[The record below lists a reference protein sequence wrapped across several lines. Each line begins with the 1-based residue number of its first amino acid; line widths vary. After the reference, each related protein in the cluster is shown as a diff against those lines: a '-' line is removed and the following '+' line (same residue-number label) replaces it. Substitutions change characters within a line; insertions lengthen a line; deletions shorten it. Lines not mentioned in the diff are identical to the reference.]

1 MKISKRITSF
11 LLSAIIILTTFFA
24 VGPVFSVEADAAT
37 ITINGINQP
46 DINISDYESYRNTYF
61 SGESTNWPT
70 EFVIPGLEYP
80 LTPQSVAYWEKRD
93 WILVSARNSNGSGHR
108 IYALDAKSADF
119 VAAFTIWNSGGV
131 YDYLRCLDFSIAVSE
146 HNLYMISNNG
156 LAISYFPLSQ
166 MDITL
171 NSDVGQNKKDISI
184 ADSINFSAEF
194 KDAPLAYCSVDDSI
208 LWLGNSYG
216 VSNITAYDS
225 TYPSALMGYQ
235 LKGESSA
242 EEWNNLKSGTSADC
256 AGNPTYCVM
265 FKSNLTDIRH
275 ASVNNGKVYI
285 LRSNSQLDANGS
297 TRSFDI
303 ADIDINAPGSERLTI
318 NGITKNCHIIGDSL
332 TTYNGTKVPE
342 HGEGFCIIED
352 YLYMFG
358 VQRKG
363 ASLSNAPI
371 QVLWKVDQHKLNGV
385 ERPDVDADVKASHYE
400 KVTNLSGLTSGEE
413 YIIAYK
419 SENKDPV
426 TQKEILYLLDSFGG
440 YGGKRL
446 PKNDEPNGGSNTGDT
461 LGTIGYAL
469 SNYSFDGNILYID
482 DTVDARESIRWK
494 ISHNSGSNLRLEN
507 MAFYYGNHKYL
518 GFDYRHIAMMT
529 EASNYLNTMQ
539 ITSAGNGNFKLSYG
553 NYYLWCN
560 DNEYP
565 DITEKYTSY
574 YQTNKPSDYTPTYSG
589 LEEIAGTFHTDGGYN
604 YGSLGGNKT
613 GAAVN
618 DKLMQFEIYK
628 RVKDP
633 YASSGEQKIRT
644 EYDVKL
650 KDNGLYDI
658 TIEAYATAQTK
669 YYKELYSGYNRPMD
683 FVFVMDTST
692 SMDGEFPQIYKH
704 TGLKI
709 DYLAMTNDLSGK
721 KEGES
726 FIGHYDDNQGPT
738 ADGTI
743 EYYKASDGTYHKIKL
758 AIKLYDFN
766 DGWFWDDYNCY
777 FWVYY
782 ERNNKFYIIDKMG
795 VASNVGWDKTTFEEN
810 VKKEDANTNVT
821 RTDITT
827 YLSLSDTLAETFDNI
842 TYYTISTGTNDDGRL
857 GGMREYIR
865 QMTDRIKANDSNHRI
880 ALCQFAGTPNA
891 NADDSTNGSYT
902 GFFINS
908 RSTRVQITNSY
919 EADSSDYANA
929 FHNVNNQNHLNN
941 INGILN
947 QFNVGTNGD
956 GYGNGGGSDL
966 SYGMYMA
973 YKILQASGY
982 DYTFDGTRHAC
993 VIILTDGGVTP
1004 NDSITAFDQYAESSA
1019 NSSIIIS
1026 SWIKKLGASVYTMRV
1041 GEEDFT
1047 GFDENKFLSYLSSE
1061 YLDSTGLDHS
1071 GEKHPRNIDYTYEL
1085 KVDGDSVSDYGLGFF
1100 NSVIANKYHTVARL
1114 DNSAHIR
1121 AKFNTEIFKYID
1133 GVSSVQAQR
1142 VPAYYD
1148 ALGRLSFDN
1157 ETGEKNDGTLDI
1169 NKSTGTVT
1177 VNGFNYY
1184 NYYVTPT
1191 TATKN
1196 GNAKKLVITIKDV
1209 AINPD
1214 KANVSDPST
1223 EYINGQAN
1231 VQSETWLY
1239 CDSDALSQGKTYK
1252 GFPSERIRIP
1262 QYTYVFDYGIR
1273 MDDIHINGKIKSID
1287 SEIRYQ
1293 QYPNPVFDNSKIR
1306 IVPTPDGVNNTE
1318 DLMYVMTTEAKSA
1331 EDAFVLIERPNGD
1344 FDWFRLNLVPAST
1357 VRFEESAFTQGSGG
1371 DTNWTSS
1378 GTATLYT
1385 QDLSDAN
1392 DIYGY
1397 DSRYASSSSDFSC
1410 GEYYTTTLT
1419 SEKRRSTTLS
1429 TTFTGTG
1436 FELYGV
1442 CGADTGIQVVNVKKG
1457 GTTVKA
1463 AVVDTFYKDTQSYG
1477 TLYQTPIYN
1486 LSGLEYGTYTVEV
1499 TAAYLPSISGALQ
1512 QTTLDGKSTCT
1523 YDLAVALADIGLDY
1537 ILEADDI
1544 DVEWFDDDSVLN
1556 GGIGADDL
1564 TAFGTQS
1571 VTELKNYVDA
1581 IRIFSPASNGDDYYI
1596 ESEKNARYYNIVD
1609 NLLTKEDF
1617 IQSTNGF
1624 VYVEGNNNVYNA
1636 DTYKKNGSKHE
1647 LYLAGTSDTLKA
1659 LTFKVDG
1666 YNSDSRVML
1675 SLRAAYGTSTV
1686 KIGGNTINVSSK
1698 TELYYDITDYVNS
1711 DGTVTIQN
1719 ASEGSLLSVGH
1730 LKLTG
1735 GTSLQTTSDLSSAI
1749 EMIETPLGG
1758 EEITTGAI
1766 TNVEYAP
1773 STDSHNTFNVTVNGR
1788 PTMIQF
1794 IEEDG
1799 GTRTYDRNNKNVV
1812 IKSYNADGVEVN
1824 SLDRTVAYEV
1834 WTINTNL
1841 TGPDVKVRAKFI
1853 TDGAYKWEKD
1863 CYSFT
1868 YEILEPVL
1876 DADIRSI
1883 TPAAVSGKK
1892 GAVEVKIVTGP
1903 DAQGVRFVMPDGS
1916 TCTYYTAKAVTLEN
1930 GDLEF
1935 TGKAWMNE
1943 DGENLIKVYI
1953 RKNNLWIQSGEIS
1966 YTAEQ

>member
-1 MKISKRITSF
+1 MKTSKRIISF
-11 LLSAIIILTTFFA
+11 LLSAIIVVTTFLA
-24 VGPVFSVEADAAT
+24 VGPVFSVKADAA
-37 ITINGINQP
+37 ITINYFTQP
-46 DINISDYESYRNTYF
+46 DIDISQYEGNRQNF
-61 SGESTNWPT
+61 FGGESTNWPT
-70 EFVIPGLEYP
+70 EFVIPGLNDTY
-80 LTPQSVAYWEKRD
+80 TPQSVTYWEKRD
-93 WILVSARNSNGSGHR
+93 WVIISARNSNGTGHR
-108 IYALDAKSADF
+108 LFALDAKSADYIATF
-119 VAAFTIWNSGGV
+119 KICGTDGYN
-131 YDYLRCLDFSIAVSE
+131 LTCLNFSITVSE
-146 HNLYMISNNG
+146 HNLYLINSNYSTIG
-156 LAISYFPLSQ
+156 YIPLSSI
-166 MDITL
+166 DIEL
-171 NSDVGQNKKDISI
+171 SSDLTQNYGTVNI
-184 ADSINFSAEF
+184 AGSINFGAEF
-194 KDAPLAYCSVDDSI
+194 KDAPLTYCSVDDGI

-216 VSNITAYDS
+216 FSNITAYDS

-242 EEWNNLKSGTSADC
+242 EEWNNLQGTTDC

-265 FKSNLTDIRH
+265 FKNNLTDIRH

-332 TTYNGTKVPE
+332 TTYNNKIPE

-358 VQRKG
+358 VQKKG
-363 ASLSNAPI
+363 ESLSNAPI

-400 KVTNLSGLTSGEE
+400 KVTSLSELTGEEE

-446 PKNDEPNGGSNTGDT
+446 PKNDKPDGGSNTGDS

-469 SNYSFDGNILYID
+469 NNYSFDGNTLYVD
-482 DTVDARESIRWK
+482 DTVDARKSLRWK
-494 ISHNSGSNLRLEN
+494 ISHNNGSNLRLEN
-507 MAFYYGNHKYL
+507 MAFYYGNYKYL

-529 EASNYLNTMQ
+529 EASNYLNTMR
-539 ITSAGNGNFKLSYG
+539 IASAGNGTFKLSYG

-565 DITEKYTSY
+565 DITEKYTTY

-589 LEEIAGTFHTDGGYN
+589 LEEIAGTFHTDGYYN
-604 YGSLGGNKT
+604 YFSQGGNKT
-613 GAAVN
+613 GAAV
-618 DKLMQFEIYK
+618 DEKLMQFEIYK

-633 YASSGEQKIRT
+633 YASSGNEKIRT

-658 TIEAYATAQTK
+658 TIGSYATAQTK

-683 FVFVMDTST
+683 FVFVMDTSN
-692 SMDGEFPQIYKH
+692 SMEKEFGKIDKT
-704 TGLKI
+704 TGLFKI
-709 DYLAMTNDLSGK
+709 DFLLERADLEGK
-721 KEGES
+721 S
-726 FIGHYDDNQGPT
+726 IGYYTHGLTDGT
-738 ADGTI
+738 ADADI
-743 EYYKASDGTYHKIKL
+743 EYYKAPDGTYHLLNMAIRKVKSDRFLFWLYYVRDNQYYILTNTGAAKATWDWNTFYNNLTNGTNNTDASSGGTDKIL
-758 AIKLYDFN
+758 AS
-766 DGWFWDDYNCY
+766 G
-777 FWVYY
+777 
-782 ERNNKFYIIDKMG
+782 
-795 VASNVGWDKTTFEEN
+795 FEN
-810 VKKEDANTNVT
+810 
-821 RTDITT
+821 
-827 YLSLSDTLAETFDNI
+827 F
-842 TYYTISTGTNDDGRL
+842 TYYTISTGTGDDGRL

-865 QMTDRIKANDSNHRI
+865 QMTDRIKANNSNHRI
-880 ALCQFAGTPNA
+880 ALCQFAGTPN
-891 NADDSTNGSYT
+891 NSTDSATGGAYT
-902 GFFINS
+902 GFFINDQ
-908 RSTRVQITNSY
+908 STRVQITSGY
-919 EADSSDYANA
+919 ETDSSDYAKA
-929 FHNVNNQNHLNN
+929 FHNVNQTEHLNN
-941 INGILN
+941 INSILN
-947 QFNVGTNGD
+947 RFNVGTND

-973 YKILQASGY
+973 YKILKATGT

-993 VIILTDGGVTP
+993 VIVLTDGGVTP
-1004 NDSITAFDQYAESSA
+1004 NDNITTFDQYAESSA

-1026 SWIKKLGASVYTMRV
+1026 SWIKTLGASVYTMRV
-1041 GEEDFT
+1041 GEEDFN
-1047 GFDENKFLSYLSSE
+1047 GFEEDKFLSYLSSE
-1061 YLDSTGLDHS
+1061 YLDSADLNNS

-1121 AKFNTEIFKYID
+1121 AKFNTEVFKYID
-1133 GVSSVQAQR
+1133 GVSDVQVQR

-1157 ETGEKNDGTLDI
+1157 EAGENNDGTLDI
-1169 NKSTGTVT
+1169 NESTGTVT

-1184 NYYVTPT
+1184 NYYVTPS
-1191 TATKN
+1191 TATRN

-1223 EYINGQAN
+1223 DYINGQAN

-1239 CDSDALSQGKTYK
+1239 CDSDALSQGNTYK

-1293 QYPNPVFDNSKIR
+1293 QYPNPTFDNDKIR
-1306 IVPTPDGVNNTE
+1306 IVPTPDGINDTE
-1318 DLMYVMTTEAKSA
+1318 DLMYAITTEANAA

-1357 VRFEESAFTQGSGG
+1357 VRFEESAFSQGSGG
-1371 DTNWTSS
+1371 NTSWTLS
-1378 GTATLYT
+1378 GTTSLYT

-1397 DSRYASSSSDFSC
+1397 DSGYASSSSDFSC
-1410 GEYYTTTLT
+1410 GQYYTTALT

-1442 CGADTGIQVVNVKKG
+1442 CGADTGIQVINVKKD

-1463 AVVDTFYKDTQSYG
+1463 AVVDTFYKDTQNYG

-1486 LSGLEYGTYTVEV
+1486 LNGLEYGTYTVEV

-1512 QTTLDGKSTCT
+1512 QSTLDGKNTVT
-1523 YDLAVALADIGLDY
+1523 YDLAGALADIGLDY

-1556 GGIGADDL
+1556 GGTGANDP

-1571 VTELKNYVDA
+1571 ETVLKNYVDA
-1581 IRIFSPASNGDDYYI
+1581 IRIFSPASNGDNYYI

-1647 LYLAGTSDTLKA
+1647 LYLAGTTDSSEA

-1675 SLRAAYGTSTV
+1675 SLRAAYGAPTV
-1686 KIGGNTINVSSK
+1686 KIGGKTINVSSK
-1698 TELYYDITDYVNS
+1698 TEMYYDITDYVNS

-1719 ASEGSLLSVGH
+1719 TSAGSLLSVGY

-1735 GTSLQTTSDLSSAI
+1735 GSSLQTTSDLSSAI
-1749 EMIETPLGG
+1749 EMIETPLVG
-1758 EEITTGAI
+1758 EETTTGAI
-1766 TNVEYAP
+1766 TKVEYTP
-1773 STDSHNTFNVTVNGR
+1773 STDSHNTFDVTVNGR

-1799 GTRTYDRNNKNVV
+1799 GTRTYDRNNKNVT

-1841 TGPDVKVRAKFI
+1841 TGPEVKARAKFI
-1853 TDGAYKWEKD
+1853 TDGAYKWEKNP
-1863 CYSFT
+1863 YSFT

-1883 TPAAVSGKK
+1883 TPAAESGKK
-1892 GAVEVKIVTGP
+1892 GAVEVKVVTGP

-1916 TCTYYTAKAVTLEN
+1916 TCTYNSTKAVTLEN

-1943 DGENLIKVYI
+1943 DGLNTISVKV
-1953 RKNNLWIQSGEIS
+1953 KVNGVWNALDTFD
-1966 YTAEQ
+1966 YTVE